1 MQNKEQSYY
10 VTVKKSVNICY
21 QLYAYSFEDALKNW
35 EEYGDEVDVDPNDSI
50 VLGVM
55 VNEES

>member
-1 MQNKEQSYY
+1 MQSKEQSYY
-10 VTVKKSVNICY
+10 VTVRKSYDVTY
-21 QLYAYSFEDALKNW
+21 QVYSYSFEEALSAW
-35 EEYGDEVDVDPNDSI
+35 EEFGDEQDVQPNDSI